1 VHRTITLSAFNLF
14 HASESCGLCTRVLWA
29 SSSNNLLATRWPR
42 PTCFHR
48 ECHQRT
54 SPAPTCITPSN
65 RPLHCKCGD
74 NGHDLFAESHLPS
87 HCTPSFDLQSC
98 LLPINS
104 DPAIAYFDLPSWR
117 LKQPLHNGEGTDCVA
132 QLASQ
137 LPVLAEKLAAIVGW
151 FGHLFSLAAGAR
163 REKVTFDSCFW
174 CSALHRNE
182 YRQN

>member
-1 VHRTITLSAFNLF
+1 MHQNPVVCVLVC
-14 HASESCGLCTRVLWA
+14 CGLVAAIICLQRVGPGQPVSIENA
-29 SSSNNLLATRWPR
+29 ISI
-42 PTCFHR
+42 
-48 ECHQRT
+48 HQRT

-98 LLPINS
+98 LLPINY

-117 LKQPLHNGEGTDCVA
+117 LKQYLQPLHNGEGTDCVA

-137 LPVLAEKLAAIVGW
+137 LPVLAEKLAGIVGW

-174 CSALHRNE
+174 CSALPS
-182 YRQN
+182 